1 MNDLISETFIVS
13 GRVQGV
19 GFRYHTA
26 QQASKLSVFG
36 YAKNLPSGEVEVL
49 AVGQSEH
56 VEQLFIWLQQGPK
69 TARVIQVIRSQVTID
84 SVPSDFQIL

>member
-1 MNDLISETFIVS
+1 MNNVISDKFIVS

-26 QQASKLSVFG
+26 LQASKLSVLG

-56 VEQLFIWLQQGPK
+56 VEQLSIWLQQGPK
-69 TARVIQVIRSQVTID
+69 TARVEQVMRSQVTID

>member
-1 MNDLISETFIVS
+1 MNNVISDKFIVS

-26 QQASKLSVFG
+26 LQASKLSVFG

-49 AVGQSEH
+49 AVGQADQ
-56 VEQLFIWLQQGPK
+56 VEQLFMWLQQGPK
-69 TARVIQVIRSQVTID
+69 TARVEHVRRSQVIID

>member
-1 MNDLISETFIVS
+1 MNNVISDKFIVS

-26 QQASKLSVFG
+26 LQASKLSVLG
-36 YAKNLPSGEVEVL
+36 YAKNLLSGEVEVL

-69 TARVIQVIRSQVTID
+69 TARVIQVIRSQVIID